1 MLTYREGE
9 GEEEEGTE
17 TGTKREGRER
27 EGEIRLRG
35 ENQKT
40 KEERGGVGGREQSGS
55 PLERQR
61 CLIPQ
66 QGFKGG
72 SVSMANGIFNNP

>member
-1 MLTYREGE
+1 MLTYREAE
-9 GEEEEGTE
+9 RKEEEGTE
-17 TGTKREGRER
+17 AGTKTERRER
-27 EGEIRLRG
+27 EGEITLRG

-55 PLERQR
+55 PLEWQHR
-61 CLIPQ
+61 LIPQ

-72 SVSMANGIFNNP
+72 SVSTANGIFNNP